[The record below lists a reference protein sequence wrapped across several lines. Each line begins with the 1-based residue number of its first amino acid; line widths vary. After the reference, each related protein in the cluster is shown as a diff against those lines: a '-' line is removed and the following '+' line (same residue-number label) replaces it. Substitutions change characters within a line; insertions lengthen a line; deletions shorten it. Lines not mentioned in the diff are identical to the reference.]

1 MKRTL
6 VKKVKAIYNGNSK
19 GDGLMNKKK
28 KLIIVTIVL
37 LIIIILSI
45 VMKSMASTN
54 EQKLGLESS
63 NITKE
68 VTEEKDLLNENK
80 IVVAEATLNVDNEI
94 TEESEIK
101 EEVKEEITA
110 TQPIQEKTE
119 QKTSSTTSSS
129 SNSKSNSKTVNEP
142 SKSQTTVSQQTSTA
156 KQQEPVKNVETK
168 PQSTVPTKQETAYWC
183 VDGGTHHIAGD
194 SANEHGYYSSWNE
207 AYSAFESYTKGWSS
221 VQFKVNSC
229 ACGKFYF
236 WAIQ

>member
-1 MKRTL
+1 
-6 VKKVKAIYNGNSK
+6 
-19 GDGLMNKKK
+19 MNKKK

-45 VMKSMASTN
+45 VINSMASTN

-63 NITKE
+63 NTTNEI
-68 VTEEKDLLNENK
+68 TEEKDLLNENK
-80 IVVAEATLNVDNEI
+80 IIVAEAILN
-94 TEESEIK
+94 EESQIE
-101 EEVKEEITA
+101 EEVKEEITT

-119 QKTSSTTSSS
+119 LKTSSATSSS
-129 SNSKSNSKTVNEP
+129 SNSKSNSKTSTES
-142 SKSQTTVSQQTSTA
+142 SKSKTTANQQTSIV

-168 PQSTVPTKQETAYWC
+168 PQSTVPTKEETAYWC

-194 SANEHGYYSSWNE
+194 GANEYGYYFSWNE
-207 AYSAFESYTKGWSS
+207 AYNAFENYTKGWSS